1 MTDSPQE
8 KRTDFLT
15 ARQLADHLQVSETTI
30 RRLRR
35 TGRIPAVVL
44 TDRLVRFNLKDV
56 QRALARSAAARAK
69 DGAKEPEEASVDSA
83 QMQFADLLADF
94 ETNGG

>member
-1 MTDSPQE
+1 MADVQPE

-15 ARQLADHLQVSETTI
+15 ARQLAEHLQVSESTV

-35 TGRIPAVVL
+35 TGRIPAIQL

-56 QRALARSAAARAK
+56 RAALVRASSKHRQAASDEIHD
-69 DGAKEPEEASVDSA
+69 DG
-83 QMQFADLLADF
+83 QMEFADLLDEFPAVK
-94 ETNGG
+94 